1 MLTGDDRVIEVSAGA
16 VPALGSQPAGRF
28 VSIQDRTAQ
37 RRSERLLRER
47 QKLESIGILAAGVAH
62 EVNNPLAFVRANLAH
77 LRTLVEAL
85 PKAPAREGGA
95 IVAVDLDEMG
105 EVVDESI
112 DGLDRIARI
121 VESML
126 RFARHSDEML
136 RPVDLDE
143 VLDEALRLAALR
155 RDASV
160 HVRRTGGPVPPVLAS
175 AERLVQVML
184 NLLLN
189 ARQALGDRTD
199 GVIEAESDTEGDH
212 VVVRIRDNGPG
223 IPPELQ
229 QRIFDPFFT
238 TRSPDAGTGLG
249 LSIAF
254 DIVREHG
261 GTLEVTSRVGVG
273 SCFTV
278 RLAAVSPRQD
288 DAIG

>member
-1 MLTGDDRVIEVSAGA
+1 
-16 VPALGSQPAGRF
+16 
-28 VSIQDRTAQ
+28 
-37 RRSERLLRER
+37 
-47 QKLESIGILAAGVAH
+47 
-62 EVNNPLAFVRANLAH
+62 
-77 LRTLVEAL
+77 
-85 PKAPAREGGA
+85 
-95 IVAVDLDEMG
+95 
-105 EVVDESI
+105 
-112 DGLDRIARI
+112 
-121 VESML
+121 
-126 RFARHSDEML
+126 
-136 RPVDLDE
+136 
-143 VLDEALRLAALR
+143 
-155 RDASV
+155 
-160 HVRRTGGPVPPVLAS
+160 VLAS